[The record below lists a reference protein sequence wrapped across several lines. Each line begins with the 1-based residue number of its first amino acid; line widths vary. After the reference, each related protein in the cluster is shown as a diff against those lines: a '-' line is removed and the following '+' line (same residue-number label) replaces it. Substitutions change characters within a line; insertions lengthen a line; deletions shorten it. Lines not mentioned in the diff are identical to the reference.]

1 MAAEPAPICRAFIAE
16 HLPLLKKQGADL
28 ALVLLDENAAKSQ
41 SLLKHG
47 YRIAK
52 RQARKAGC
60 SPLTSLARILFFKLI
75 CKLSSARE
83 DDQTPALAGN
93 LHIVK
98 VPTLNTAA
106 ATDAVR
112 AASVDLV
119 CLMGT
124 RILTRETLAAMN
136 CPAINIHSSD
146 PRFMRGAP
154 SVVWEVLA
162 RRESIALTI
171 HQVTPDLDSGDILL
185 QRELPIRFSGGL
197 GATLERTFLD
207 SIPVITR
214 LFAETIVGLQNRR
227 LTPQPFTP
235 GPLRVTPRFMQTLAA
250 EFRCRANTRKAK
262 PVLQVR

>member
-1 MAAEPAPICRAFIAE
+1 MRYAIMAAEPAPICRAFIAE
-16 HLPLLKKQGADL
+16 HVSWLKKEGADL

-60 SPLTSLARILFFKLI
+60 STLTSLARILFFKLI
-75 CKLSSARE
+75 CKLNFARE
-83 DDQTPALAGN
+83 QDQILPLAGN
-93 LHIVK
+93 LHIVR
-98 VPTLNTAA
+98 VPTLNIPA
-106 ATDAVR
+106 ATEAVR

-124 RILTRETLAAMN
+124 RILTKETLTAMN

-154 SVVWEVLA
+154 SVVWEVLD
-162 RRESIALTI
+162 RRKSITLTI
-171 HQVTPDLDSGDILL
+171 HQVTPELDSGDILL
-185 QRELPIRFSGGL
+185 QRELPIRFGGGL
-197 GATLERTFLD
+197 GATLERTLLD

-214 LFAETIVGLQNRR
+214 LFAEAIVGLQNRR

-235 GPLRVTPRFMQTLAA
+235 GPLRVTPRIMQTLAA
-250 EFRCRANTRKAK
+250 EFSCRARTRKA
-262 PVLQVR
+262 